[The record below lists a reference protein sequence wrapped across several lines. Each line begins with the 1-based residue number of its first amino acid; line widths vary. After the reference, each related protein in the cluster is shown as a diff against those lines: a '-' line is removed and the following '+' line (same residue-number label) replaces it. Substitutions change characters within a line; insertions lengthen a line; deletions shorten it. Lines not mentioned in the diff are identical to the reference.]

1 MLVLLMIITLVGG
14 YRPFII
20 NRYVIN
26 NKLKCQEYLDDFYN
40 FSKPVMFEMKE
51 SVYDSITIEQ
61 KNYTKDFTKDE
72 PKRVY
77 TNDTFYEDIRKHY
90 EKFGAWRNHQPK
102 NNDLKPIKAPDTQE
116 GDAQKF
122 INNMLNKQIK
132 KQMDAQKNF
141 MKGSPKKPKNGKNK
155 VTLFFVSPT
164 QMHHMNV
171 YNNIIQR
178 ERNATINKFNNTDG
192 NKNNTLPKDIFDDD
206 NYFWF

>member
-141 MKGSPKKPKNGKNK
+141 MKGSPKKPKNGKN
-155 VTLFFVSPT
+155 
-164 QMHHMNV
+164 
-171 YNNIIQR
+171 
-178 ERNATINKFNNTDG
+178 
-192 NKNNTLPKDIFDDD
+192 
-206 NYFWF
+206 

>member
-1 MLVLLMIITLVGG
+1 MLILLLLTTLVGA
-14 YRPFII
+14 YRHFYT
-20 NRYVIN
+20 NTYVIRS
-26 NKLKCQEYLDDFYN
+26 KLKCQEYIDDFYN
-40 FSKPVMFEMKE
+40 FSKPIMFEMEE
-51 SVYDSITIEQ
+51 SVYDSISIEQ
-61 KNYTKDFTKDE
+61 KNYTKNFTKDE

-90 EKFGAWRNHQPK
+90 EKFGAWKNHQPK
-102 NNDLKPIKAPDTQE
+102 NHELKVQKDTHSQE
-116 GDAQKF
+116 GEAEKF

-132 KQMDAQKNF
+132 KQLDVQKNF
-141 MKGSPKKPKNGKNK
+141 MKGMSKKPKNGKNK
-155 VTLFFVSPT
+155 VTLFFLSPT

-178 ERNATINKFNNTDG
+178 ERNATINKFNSKND